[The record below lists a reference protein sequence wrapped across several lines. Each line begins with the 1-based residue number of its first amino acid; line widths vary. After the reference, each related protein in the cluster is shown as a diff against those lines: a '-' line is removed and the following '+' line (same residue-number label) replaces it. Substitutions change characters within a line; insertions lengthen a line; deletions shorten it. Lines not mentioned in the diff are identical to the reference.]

1 MEVSIALTCPLYR
14 SRKSKIITIALLL
27 SISLFSCFSLNLA
40 SNPSAPSAAA
50 STVASS
56 RLLVSSHSLPSP
68 QIPSI
73 ATPIQI
79 SRQDAPA
86 KDLNSCD
93 VFDGRWLFD
102 ESSPIYAPG
111 SCPFVDDA
119 FNCVT
124 NGRPDLGF
132 QRLRWVPNQCH
143 LPRFDGK
150 KMLEILRGKRVVFVG
165 DSLNRNMWES
175 MVCALRDS
183 LEDKNRVFEVSGR
196 RDFRSQGFYAFKFED
211 YNASIEFV
219 RSPFLVQEWDFGFP
233 NGDRKET
240 LRLDLIQKSSSMY
253 RNSDIIV
260 FNTGHWWT
268 HEKTS
273 QGKNYYQVGDYVFR
287 QLSVAKAYKKALET
301 WAHWVD
307 TNINSTKTKVFF
319 RGYSAS
325 HFKGGQ
331 WSSGGNCDGET
342 APITNDAH
350 LLPYPQMMN
359 VLESVLQKMKTPVF
373 YLNIT
378 KMTDYRKD
386 GHPSIYRQPETQRVP
401 GMFQD
406 CSHWCL
412 PGVPD
417 AWNELL
423 YAALLITQQ

>member
-1 MEVSIALTCPLYR
+1 MELSRTLTCPLYR
-14 SRKSKIITIALLL
+14 TRKSKLITIALLL

-40 SNPSAPSAAA
+40 NPRRRRRRRRLRLRHRLHP
-50 STVASS
+50 
-56 RLLVSSHSLPSP
+56 RLLPPP
-68 QIPSI
+68 Q
-73 ATPIQI
+73 
-79 SRQDAPA
+79 
-86 KDLNSCD
+86 
-93 VFDGRWLFD
+93 
-102 ESSPIYAPG
+102 
-111 SCPFVDDA
+111 
-119 FNCVT
+119 
-124 NGRPDLGF
+124 
-132 QRLRWVPNQCH
+132 
-143 LPRFDGK
+143 
-150 KMLEILRGKRVVFVG
+150 
-165 DSLNRNMWES
+165 
-175 MVCALRDS
+175 
-183 LEDKNRVFEVSGR
+183 
-196 RDFRSQGFYAFKFED
+196 
-211 YNASIEFV
+211 
-219 RSPFLVQEWDFGFP
+219 WDFGFP

-253 RNSDIIV
+253 RDSDIIV

-287 QLSVAKAYKKALET
+287 QLSVTKAYNKALET
-301 WAHWVD
+301 WAQWVD

-342 APITNDAH
+342 APITEEVH
-350 LLPYPQMMN
+350 LSPYPQMMN
-359 VLESVLQKMKTPVF
+359 ILESVLEKMKTPVF

>member
-1 MEVSIALTCPLYR
+1 
-14 SRKSKIITIALLL
+14 
-27 SISLFSCFSLNLA
+27 
-40 SNPSAPSAAA
+40 
-50 STVASS
+50 
-56 RLLVSSHSLPSP
+56 
-68 QIPSI
+68 
-73 ATPIQI
+73 
-79 SRQDAPA
+79 
-86 KDLNSCD
+86 
-93 VFDGRWLFD
+93 
-102 ESSPIYAPG
+102 
-111 SCPFVDDA
+111 
-119 FNCVT
+119 
-124 NGRPDLGF
+124 
-132 QRLRWVPNQCH
+132 
-143 LPRFDGK
+143 
-150 KMLEILRGKRVVFVG
+150 MLEVLRGKRVVFVG

-253 RNSDIIV
+253 RDSDIIV

-287 QLSVAKAYKKALET
+287 QLSVTKAYNKALET
-301 WAHWVD
+301 WAQWVD

-342 APITNDAH
+342 SPITEDAH
-350 LLPYPQMMN
+350 LSPYPQMMN
-359 VLESVLQKMKTPVF
+359 ILESVLEKMKTPVF